1 MDTFIPFAIDKA
13 TRERD
18 ESKLNTLGP
27 FSFLLRR
34 IVYMD
39 QKMKKSKNNLWEDFQ
54 QIQDYLT
61 VKNDVQN

>member
-39 QKMKKSKNNLWEDFQ
+39 QKMKKSKKNLWEDFQ

>member
-13 TRERD
+13 TREKD

-34 IVYMD
+34 IVFMD
-39 QKMKKSKNNLWEDFQ
+39 QIMK
-54 QIQDYLT
+54 
-61 VKNDVQN
+61 